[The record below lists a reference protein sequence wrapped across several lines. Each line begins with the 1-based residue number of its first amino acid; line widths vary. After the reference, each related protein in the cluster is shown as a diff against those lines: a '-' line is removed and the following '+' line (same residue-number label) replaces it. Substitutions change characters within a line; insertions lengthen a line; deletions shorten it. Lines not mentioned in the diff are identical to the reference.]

1 MRARVIAVASLVLLL
16 DASVARGQ
24 ANRGGLRLRIVD
36 PSGAPVRASIELTCP
51 GDGYDRKIVSDG
63 AGSLDLDQLHYG
75 LYRIAV
81 RQPEFALYVSDVEIR
96 SAIPVE
102 RSIHLMLAS
111 THTDVEVIAAD
122 TLIDPASASSAQ
134 QIGERQ
140 IDDRLS
146 SLPGRSVQ
154 DLVISQPGWLYEGN
168 AVLHPRGSEYQT
180 QFVVDG
186 IPFIDNRSPSFGPE
200 IEADDLQSM
209 TIYTGGFP
217 AEYGRKMGGVV
228 ELDTDRPA
236 DAGLH
241 GELVS
246 AGGSFDTASGYAEVQ
261 DGNQR
266 NILAATASGSSTA
279 HYLNPVVPEDYTNTG
294 TTGDF
299 SGTFA
304 HNLRS
309 GDRLDVHLRHELS
322 RFLIPNELP
331 QQQAGQR
338 QNGDNFESLG
348 TAKYQHILT
357 AESLFTIAVM
367 GREND
372 NDLYSN
378 VNPTPIAAFQ
388 HNSFREAYFKATYAL
403 DRGAHDFKAGVE
415 SDNLFLHENF
425 SYAITDPAQFDP
437 GTPPTLSF
445 NEHRPDLEQSAFVE
459 DNLHARGWTIDLG
472 VRWDHYQLL
481 LNRSA
486 VSPRI
491 AIGRYLL
498 ASRTVLHGSWDRIF
512 QTPSFENIL
521 ISSSAQTSALSSQFL
536 RLPVQPSTGND
547 YELGAT
553 QAVAKKLRIDV
564 NAYRRDATNYADDD
578 QLLNTGVSYPIAFRK
593 AVIYGAEG
601 KLQLADVGKLS
612 GFVSYSYMVGNAWFP
627 VTGGLFLADDA
638 AAALSQLSGHF
649 PDSQDQRNTLA
660 TRFEYKLGKR
670 AWLASGV
677 EYGSGLPFDYG
688 GTEANALAEYG
699 PAVVSRLNF
708 ARGRIR
714 PLLALNSSV
723 AVNLPVFE
731 RVNTTLHVDG
741 NNLNNRLN
749 VLDFGGLFS
758 GNAID
763 AGRSVLVR
771 WEARF

>member
-1 MRARVIAVASLVLLL
+1 MRARLFAVGTLFLLL
-16 DASVARGQ
+16 AACAAWGQ
-24 ANRGGLRLRIVD
+24 ANRGGLRLRFVD
-36 PSGAPVRASIELTCP
+36 PSGAAVRTSVELICT
-51 GDGYDRKIVSDG
+51 GNGYDGKFMSD
-63 AGSLDLDQLHYG
+63 ALGSLDLDQLHYG
-75 LYRIAV
+75 LYRV
-81 RQPEFALYVSDVEIR
+81 EVQQPGFASFASDLEIQ

-102 RSIHLMLAS
+102 RTIHLVVAPA
-111 THTDVEVIAAD
+111 HTNVEVVAGSS
-122 TLIDPASASSAQ
+122 LIDPASASSAQ

-140 IDDRLS
+140 IEERLS

-154 DLVISQPGWLYEGN
+154 DLVLTQPGWLYEGN

-228 ELDTDRPA
+228 ELDTDRQA

-241 GELVS
+241 GEFVS
-246 AGGSFDTASGYAEVQ
+246 SGGSFDTATGYAEVQ
-261 DGNQR
+261 AGDQKNVLG
-266 NILAATASGSSTA
+266 ATASGSSTA
-279 HYLNPVVPEDYTNTG
+279 HYLNPVVPENYTNTG

-299 SGTFA
+299 SATLA

-338 QNGDNFESLG
+338 QNGDNFETLG
-348 TAKYQHILT
+348 TARYQHILT
-357 AESLFTIAVM
+357 AESLFTLAAM
-367 GREND
+367 GREN
-372 NDLYSN
+372 NSDLYSN

-388 HNSFREAYFKATYAL
+388 HNSFGEAYFKATYAL

-415 SDNLFLHENF
+415 SDNLSLHEKF
-425 SYAITDPAQFDP
+425 CYTITDPAQFDA
-437 GTPPTLSF
+437 GTPLTQSF
-445 NEHRPDLEQSAFVE
+445 NQHRPDREQSAFVE
-459 DNLHARGWTIDLG
+459 DTIHARGWTIGLG

-481 LNRSA
+481 LNRNA
-486 VSPRI
+486 ISPRI
-491 AIGRYLL
+491 AIGRYL
-498 ASRTVLHGSWDRIF
+498 AGSRTVLHGSWDRIF

-521 ISSSAQTSALSSQFL
+521 ISSSAQTSALSGNFL

-553 QAVAKKLRIDV
+553 QAIARKIRIDV
-564 NAYRRDATNYADDD
+564 NAYRRDANNYADDD
-578 QLLNTGVSYPIAFRK
+578 QLLNTGVSYPISFRK

-601 KLQLADVGKLS
+601 KLQLADLGRLS
-612 GFVSYSYMVGNAWFP
+612 GFFSYSYMVGNAWFP

-638 AAALSQLSGHF
+638 TAALSQLSGHF

-660 TRFEYKLGKR
+660 TRVQYKLGKH
-670 AWLASGV
+670 AWLASGA

-688 GTEANALAEYG
+688 GTEANALADYG
-699 PAVVSRLNF
+699 PAVVNRLNF

-714 PLLALNSSV
+714 PLLALNASL
-723 AVNLPVFE
+723 AVNLPAFE
-731 RVNTTLHVDG
+731 RVNTTLHLDG

-758 GNAID
+758 GNAIGV
-763 AGRSVLVR
+763 GRSLLVR